1 MSNEERNKLS
11 DYVIW
16 NDESL
21 EALYENI
28 DKLN

>member
-16 NDESL
+16 NDGSL
-21 EALYENI
+21 EMLYENV